1 MICRV
6 FKKVLLLM
14 MMSFGA
20 DYQSRWSAT
29 FAVEFS
35 VAHFVLELMKH
46 LMMIFLLMTSSRFLS
61 TDRGSA
67 RSPAVAAGYFSS
79 VETRFLLDVLQR

>member
-1 MICRV
+1 
-6 FKKVLLLM
+6 M

-35 VAHFVLELMKH
+35 VAHFVLDLMKH
-46 LMMIFLLMTSSRFLS
+46 LMMMIFLLMTLSRFLS
-61 TDRGSA
+61 TDRISSA
-67 RSPAVAAGYFSS
+67 RSPAIVAAGYFSS
-79 VETRFLLDVLQR
+79 VETRFLLLDILQR

>member
-1 MICRV
+1 
-6 FKKVLLLM
+6 M

-35 VAHFVLELMKH
+35 VAHFVLDLMKH
-46 LMMIFLLMTSSRFLS
+46 LMMMIFLLLMTSSRFLS
-61 TDRGSA
+61 TDRISSA
-67 RSPAVAAGYFSS
+67 RSPAIVAAGYFSS
-79 VETRFLLDVLQR
+79 VETRFLLLDVLQR